1 VSIHLR
7 VAGSVCLGL
16 ALIGCAGSAATTAG
30 APTAGSASLGPIVT
44 AVASDGPSFA
54 AIPSPTV
61 AATAGPPTSGP
72 FALTADVWWSG
83 YAISVTGGDYD
94 PVKHALAIDATFL
107 NTSTQDGELRQLSDG
122 VSVVWN
128 SQFLTAYV
136 TAGAAPVGVAVKGQI
151 QVQTPPGFVVAD
163 AVLTFGRPD
172 QHQATVPLDGA
183 AAASEQPSTLTIVG
197 TLKMGKYITFKV
209 TSAMLVPAACTGYP
223 DRIRFEPLKSTLVSM
238 LIWGTAK
245 STDPLNYG
253 HTDQGYLVLADGT
266 KVVSDPAMSLSIPNG
281 ATIHDQGM
289 CFALAEP
296 GSGAFTLKIHEYRS
310 NATGS
315 LKVLIP

>member
-7 VAGSVCLGL
+7 LAGSVCLGL

-30 APTAGSASLGPIVT
+30 APSVT
-44 AVASDGPSFA
+44 SVASDGPSPSVA

-61 AATAGPPTSGP
+61 TATAGPPTAGP

-83 YAISVTGGDYD
+83 YAISVTGGNYD
-94 PVKHALAIDATFL
+94 PVKHALTIDATFL

-136 TAGAAPVGVAVKGQI
+136 TAGAAPVGVAVKGQV
-151 QVQTPPGFVVAD
+151 QVQTPPDFVVGD

-172 QHQATVPLDGA
+172 QHQATVPLGGA

-209 TSAMLVPAACTGYP
+209 TSGMLVPAACTGYP
-223 DRIRFEPLKSTLVSM
+223 DRIRFGPLKSTLVSM

-266 KVVSDPAMSLSIPNG
+266 RVVSNPAMSLSMPNG
-281 ATIHDQGM
+281 ATIPDQGM

-296 GSGAFTLKIHEYRS
+296 GSGAYTLKMHEYRS